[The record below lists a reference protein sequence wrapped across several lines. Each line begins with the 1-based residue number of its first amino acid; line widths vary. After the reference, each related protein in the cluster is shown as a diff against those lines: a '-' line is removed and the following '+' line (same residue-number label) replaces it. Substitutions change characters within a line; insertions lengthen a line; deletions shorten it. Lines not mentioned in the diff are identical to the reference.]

1 MCGATV
7 CSAAAAGSRSKSGSD
22 SFTLHPPP
30 GYSPP
35 PGVSPALPGPLLAL
49 TGPVDSSFPM
59 MASHSPLLFSVR
71 HTFENVTRISPT
83 LPPGSS

>member
-7 CSAAAAGSRSKSGSD
+7 CSAAAAGSRSKSDSN
-22 SFTLHPPP
+22 SFTLHPPL
-30 GYSPP
+30 GYPP
-35 PGVSPALPGPLLAL
+35 RGVSPALPGPLLSL
-49 TGPVDSSFPM
+49 TGPVDASYPV
-59 MASHSPLLFSVR
+59 MASHSPLLSSVR